1 MMTQNSILENYF
13 RDYAQYH
20 RTKGNQRTH
29 LLGIPMIVI
38 AVLSWLSRVWI
49 IRPEEWMTAGVP
61 LSLIRW
67 DLGIAAL
74 IIVSAW
80 YTILNWRLGAS
91 FFLVLFGM
99 YWIGRTLPNLL
110 VWIFFVGGWIL
121 QLVGHYVYE
130 KKSPAFLKNIT
141 QLLIGPIWIFA
152 KLVGFNPNLDDSDAV
167 SGNVSKK

>member
-67 DLGIAAL
+67 DLAIAVL
-74 IIVSAW
+74 IVVSAW
-80 YTILNWRLGAS
+80 YTFLNWRLGAP
-91 FFLVLFGM
+91 FFLVFIWSSG
-99 YWIGRTLPNLL
+99 YFSWADGFYNSS
-110 VWIFFVGGWIL
+110 V
-121 QLVGHYVYE
+121 
-130 KKSPAFLKNIT
+130 IT
-141 QLLIGPIWIFA
+141 FTKRSRLRF
-152 KLVGFNPNLDDSDAV
+152 
-167 SGNVSKK
+167 